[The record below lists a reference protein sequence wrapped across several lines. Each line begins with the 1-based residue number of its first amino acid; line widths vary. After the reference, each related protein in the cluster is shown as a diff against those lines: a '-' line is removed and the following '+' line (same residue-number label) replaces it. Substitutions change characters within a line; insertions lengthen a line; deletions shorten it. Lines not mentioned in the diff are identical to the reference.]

1 MSIAHRTIQPRT
13 IPPPKI
19 RWWIGF
25 VVSTSIEEREGPH
38 VVLQRIYAATHTI
51 CAVCFFFWAQ
61 IRKNRSRGGLSH
73 RSIGPCRG
81 PGTARGPT
89 WLPITLSRTSLL
101 YILIPAVWLGKID
114 LLYFTKYLNPIWSHW
129 VDWHQTSCKTRL
141 CYESWPFQSIQWIL
155 KELEEVEEGIPA
167 NGRHINNIRY
177 ADDTVLLASSKA
189 GLQMLVNT
197 AQISSEKFGLKLI
210 INKTKVMVIS
220 KQSSIEPSISITV
233 NNIKIGQV
241 QHFNY
246 LGSWITTDGRCG
258 KEIRRRINLSKISF
272 NSMKNIFRDRQLSI
286 QLKTS
291 LLKYFVWPVLM
302 YGCETSTVTTK
313 TRKNFE
319 AAEMWFHRR
328 ILRIPWTAH
337 QTNVSVLQETGQDRK
352 LLCCIEQRQLKFLG
366 HVIRKGELEDLA
378 LSGRIPGKRAR
389 GA

>member
-1 MSIAHRTIQPRT
+1 MSRDL
-13 IPPPKI
+13 
-19 RWWIGF
+19 F
-25 VVSTSIEEREGPH
+25 
-38 VVLQRIYAATHTI
+38 
-51 CAVCFFFWAQ
+51 
-61 IRKNRSRGGLSH
+61 N
-73 RSIGPCRG
+73 
-81 PGTARGPT
+81 
-89 WLPITLSRTSLL
+89 L
-101 YILIPAVWLGKID
+101 YSE
-114 LLYFTKYLNPIWSHW
+114 F
-129 VDWHQTSCKTRL
+129 
-141 CYESWPFQSIQWIL
+141 IL
-155 KELEEVEEGIPA
+155 KEPEVEEGIQV
-167 NGRHINNIRY
+167 NGRRINNIRY
-177 ADDTVLLASSKA
+177 ADDTVLLASSGA
-189 GLQMLVNT
+189 GLQMLVNIV
-197 AQISSEKFGLKLI
+197 QISSEKFGLKLN
-210 INKTKVMVIS
+210 INKTKVMVMS
-220 KQSSIEPSISITV
+220 KQSPNEPSISITV
-233 NNIKIGQV
+233 NSTKIGQV

-246 LGSWITTDGRCG
+246 LGYWITTYGRCG
-258 KEIRRRINLSKISF
+258 KEIRRRINLSKRSF